1 MLIRL
6 FKNTICNICL
16 KSVSSTGNCPFFYHN
31 GARWHRNSSLK
42 KCLSIFISAS
52 FITFPSCMC
61 HLTCGCPPLNERRE
75 GRGINGFC
83 AFFFKRR
90 NSFGAPPTSFGGFL
104 FHARGGGGGEI
115 WKKASP
121 ATMGRGMRRW
131 SHSIQIKGGGKPGRH
146 SPT

>member
-1 MLIRL
+1 MTSNLLSQKMPLDFSCRPFHSL
-6 FKNTICNICL
+6 FL
-16 KSVSSTGNCPFFYHN
+16 R
-31 GARWHRNSSLK
+31 A
-42 KCLSIFISAS
+42 
-52 FITFPSCMC
+52 C

-131 SHSIQIKGGGKPGRH
+131 SHSIQIKGGGGKPGRH
-146 SPT
+146 SPTYIEARHYFFCRGLSFHPLKRGFGK